1 MADYRIDDVARLAGT
16 TVRNVRV
23 YQDRGLLPPPRRE
36 GRVGWY
42 SDAHLARLRLIGR
55 LLERGYTFTSIGDLV
70 TAWQSGRDLADVLG
84 LEDVLTQPWIDE
96 PAGHLSPGGL
106 QAMFAG
112 QAVPA
117 TVRRAV
123 ELGLLQRERGGFRVP
138 SPALLAAGA
147 ELVQAGIPMPIVLDI
162 AAAVGADLDAVAA
175 RFVEVFTEHL
185 VGPRVEVEGL
195 PASTDLR
202 ALAALIA
209 RLRPQASQA
218 VVSLFGIAMERHSA
232 AVFGE
237 TAERTAA
244 PAPAPS
250 PAAPPS
256 AETAAT
262 MMSTSK
268 GSKNQTHK
276 NRGDRNDEGKDTSL

>member
-1 MADYRIDDVARLAGT
+1 VADYRIDDVARLAGT